1 MVKISQLRQISY
13 RLGIRLRKPT
23 KKSQLQQRTTTNAI
37 QSLAAEPVK
46 PQRPLLRQ
54 LLLRLA
60 PALDKLKHTH
70 AHFVSHQWDT
80 HQVKKL
86 FKQVLK
92 K

>member
-60 PALDKLKHTH
+60 PCVGQTQARSCAFHVTSMGHPSGEKAFQASL
-70 AHFVSHQWDT
+70 
-80 HQVKKL
+80 
-86 FKQVLK
+86 
-92 K
+92 

>member
-46 PQRPLLRQ
+46 PQRPR
-54 LLLRLA
+54 
-60 PALDKLKHTH
+60 
-70 AHFVSHQWDT
+70 FVN
-80 HQVKKL
+80 
-86 FKQVLK
+86 FF
-92 K
+92 

>member
-13 RLGIRLRKPT
+13 RLGMRLRKPT

-54 LLLRLA
+54 LLLGFA
-60 PALDKLKHTH
+60 PCVEQTQARSCAFRVTSMGHP
-70 AHFVSHQWDT
+70 SG
-80 HQVKKL
+80 KKAFQASL
-86 FKQVLK
+86 
-92 K
+92 